1 MKFDQELR
9 IFFPQ
14 VKILSGII
22 LLECSLKS
30 QKKGLNKH
38 TICWLLAWNKLK
50 LSDLDQMFKS
60 HHFYVSIL

>member
-9 IFFPQ
+9 FFFPQ

-30 QKKGLNKH
+30 QKKGAKQTH
-38 TICWLLAWNKLK
+38 HLLVASVKQAETLRLGPN
-50 LSDLDQMFKS
+50 
-60 HHFYVSIL
+60 V

>member
-30 QKKGLNKH
+30 QKKGAKQTH
-38 TICWLLAWNKLK
+38 HLLVANLK
-50 LSDLDQMFKS
+50 QAETPRLGSN
-60 HHFYVSIL
+60 V